1 MTLSVCSLRTGS
13 PYTAKKQTRR
23 CESVE
28 NESLLTESCR
38 SSLNDLR
45 SVRQH
50 PSQRPSSPPLF
61 LFLRTTAARLL
72 ARMNSLYSHGQ
83 RQIGSLNAD
92 LETMAAAA
100 APSAS
105 LQGALRLAYTLA
117 IPIRADQIIFWR
129 ISQEGSLP
137 R

>member
-1 MTLSVCSLRTGS
+1 
-13 PYTAKKQTRR
+13 
-23 CESVE
+23 
-28 NESLLTESCR
+28 
-38 SSLNDLR
+38 
-45 SVRQH
+45 
-50 PSQRPSSPPLF
+50 
-61 LFLRTTAARLL
+61 
-72 ARMNSLYSHGQ
+72 MNSLYSHGQ

-117 IPIRADQIIFWR
+117 PPTRADQIIFWR
-129 ISQEGSLP
+129 ISQERSLP